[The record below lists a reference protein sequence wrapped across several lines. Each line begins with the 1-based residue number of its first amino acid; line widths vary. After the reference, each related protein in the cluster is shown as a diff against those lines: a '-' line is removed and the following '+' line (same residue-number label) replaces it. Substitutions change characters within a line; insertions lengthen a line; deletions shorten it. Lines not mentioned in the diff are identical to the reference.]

1 MTDTL
6 STTPTTD
13 APAAADERSALD
25 VARDEFRA
33 EILAAGL
40 LVDAGQPGLYGRSGL
55 FDDIVDGLCAY
66 VARSFADQKPERYRF
81 APVMSRDEYE
91 LTDYIVSFPQ
101 LAGTVNGFRGTDA
114 DHRQL
119 IAARERGEAWDPY
132 LVPAETTLVSAV
144 CHPVYERLRGTLP
157 EGGRVINVR
166 GFSFRHEP
174 SNDPMRLQAFRMQEL
189 VFLGDPA
196 AAKTFRDVMSQRQ
209 VKGLQELGLDA
220 KIVAANDPF
229 FGRTGKF
236 LASNQL
242 ADEAKLEVVVKIYG
256 DLDEGTAIA
265 SGNHAGAHFGPIF
278 GIDQA
283 DGTPAHSS
291 CMAWGLERVTLAL
304 LRTHGLDV
312 AAWPE
317 SVKADLGLSHV
328 GA

>member
-1 MTDTL
+1 MSDTL
-6 STTPTTD
+6 SPATEAAEPT
-13 APAAADERSALD
+13 ALD
-25 VARDEFRA
+25 AARDEFRA
-33 EILAAGL
+33 ELLASGL

-66 VARSFADQKPERYRF
+66 VSRSFADHHPERLRF

-101 LAGTVNGFRGTDA
+101 LAGTINGFRGTDA
-114 DHRQL
+114 EHREL
-119 IAARERGEAWDPY
+119 VAARARGEAWDPF
-132 LVPAETTLVSAV
+132 LQPAETTLVSAV

-157 EGGRVINVR
+157 EGGRVIDVR

-189 VFLGDPA
+189 VFIGDPDT
-196 AAKTFRDVMSQRQ
+196 AKTFRDTMSQRQ
-209 VKGLQELGLDA
+209 IAGLQALGLDA
-220 KIVAANDPF
+220 RLVAANDPF
-229 FGRTGKF
+229 FGRTGRF

-242 ADEAKLEVVVKIYG
+242 ADEAKLEVVVPIYG

-278 GIDQA
+278 GIDLP

-291 CMAWGLERVTLAL
+291 CLAWGLERITLAL
-304 LRTHGLDV
+304 IRTHGTDPAL
-312 AAWPE
+312 WPTE
-317 SVKADLGLSHV
+317 VRSELGLL
-328 GA
+328 A